1 MIKSHL
7 KIALRN
13 FRKQIGYSLIKV
25 FGLSISIAC
34 CILMFMWVQ
43 HELSFDRHLPD
54 AERIYRVGYYGV
66 VQGNT
71 VHGVQACPTM
81 APVLNTD
88 FPEVEAATR
97 FRRLGNPVIRYGEKV
112 FSEESWFAADPNF
125 FEVFQLTF
133 LAGNPGTALNKPQ
146 SVVISQSTALKYFGE
161 ENPVGKTINS
171 DRRLDWRVTGVVADM
186 PENSHFHFDFLAS
199 MNSYRNMGT
208 EATWLS
214 NNYYTYFILREG
226 VAWRQFERKLKQEEL
241 KYIKPQIAEMFG
253 VSWEQM
259 RGQGNEYYHFLQPLT
274 WIHLNS
280 HLEHE
285 MEPNGDR
292 LYVIIFLIAG
302 LAILILAVANFVNL
316 STARSM
322 GRAREVGIR
331 KSLGSTR
338 LFLIRQ
344 FLTESVAYAF
354 GAMILALGAV
364 KMALPVFRTFTG
376 KNLELPIGN
385 PTVLLLLLAFTLLV
399 GLTAGLYPAFYLSS
413 FRPVNILRNDL
424 SGKRAWLRSALV
436 IFQFTIAIILLV
448 GMFVVRGQVEFIQ
461 GRKLSMQR
469 ERIIN
474 IHKADD
480 LGRDIRAFKQAI
492 LNHPNVMAATNSDI
506 LLGGL
511 VGDRFYKLPG
521 QPESE
526 TRVIHNFSAD
536 ADYSRVYGLQMVKGE
551 FFPQDFGSDQRALVL
566 NESAARL
573 LGLKEPVGKRLV
585 RDRRG
590 QPIPIVGLAK
600 DFHFRSLHHA
610 IDPLIIYVWG
620 KDAWGG
626 REMSVRLRTDRIQE
640 TVAFLEK
647 TWKQFS
653 GNQTFDFE
661 FFDDHYDNLYRTELR
676 TGSIFT
682 AFSLFALFIAG
693 LGLLG
698 LSAFMAEQRT
708 KEIGIRK
715 VLGATSTSIIVL
727 LFRQFGQWILLSTV
741 IAWPLAFYFM
751 HNWLQNYAYHASLGI
766 GAFVPSFLFAV
777 LVVMLSV
784 SVQTIKAARANPVDS
799 LRYE

>member
-1 MIKSHL
+1 MIKNHL

-13 FRKQIGYSLIKV
+13 FTKHSGYSLIKV
-25 FGLSISIAC
+25 FGLSVSIAC
-34 CILMFMWVQ
+34 CILMFMWVR
-43 HELSFDRHLPD
+43 HELSYDRFLPD
-54 AERIYRVGYYGV
+54 AERMYRVGYYGV

-81 APVLNTD
+81 APVLNSD

-112 FSEESWFAADPNF
+112 FSEENWFAADPNF
-125 FEVFQLTF
+125 FAVFQLTF
-133 LAGNPGTALNKPQ
+133 LAGNPQTALEKPD
-146 SVVISQSTALKYFGE
+146 SLVINQSTARKYFGE

-171 DRRLDWRVTGVVADM
+171 DRRRDWRVTAVVADM

-208 EATWLS
+208 ETTWLS

-226 VAWRQFERKLKQEEL
+226 VDWRQFEHKLKQEEL
-241 KYIKPQIAEMFG
+241 KYTKPQIAEMFG

-274 WIHLNS
+274 SIHLNS

-285 MEPNGDR
+285 LEPNGDR

-338 LFLIRQ
+338 FFLIRQ
-344 FLTESVAYAF
+344 FLTESMAYTVL
-354 GAMILALGAV
+354 AMILALVAV
-364 KMALPVFRTFTG
+364 RIVLPAFQGFTG
-376 KNLELPIGN
+376 KNLGLPLGD
-385 PTVLLLLLAFTLLV
+385 PTVLLLLLAFTLTV
-399 GLTAGLYPAFYLSS
+399 GLAAGLYPAFYLSS
-413 FRPVNILRNDL
+413 FQPVNVLRNDL

-436 IFQFTIAIILLV
+436 VFQFSIAIVLLV
-448 GMFVVRGQVEFIQ
+448 GMFVVRHQVEFIQ

-469 ERIIN
+469 ERVIN

-480 LGRDIRAFKQAI
+480 LGRDIRNFKQAI
-492 LNHPNVMAATNSDI
+492 LSDPNVTAATNSDV
-506 LLGGL
+506 LLGGSI
-511 VGDRFYKLPG
+511 GDSFYNLPD

-526 TRVIHNFSAD
+526 TRVIHHLFAD
-536 ADYSRVYGLQMVKGE
+536 ADYGQVYGLQMTKGV
-551 FFPQDFGSDQRALVL
+551 FFPQDFAPDQQALVL
-566 NESAARL
+566 NESAVKT
-573 LGLKEPVGKRLV
+573 LGLQEPVGKRLV

-590 QPIPIVGLAK
+590 QPIPIVGVAK

-610 IDPLIIYVWG
+610 IDPLIISVQG
-620 KDAWGG
+620 REAFGG
-626 REMSVRLRTDRIQE
+626 REISVRLKTNRIRE
-640 TVAFLEK
+640 SIAFLEK
-647 TWKQFS
+647 TWKRFS
-653 GNQTFDFE
+653 GNQAFEYE
-661 FFDDHYDNLYRTELR
+661 FFDDHYDNLYRAELR
-676 TGSIFT
+676 TNSIFT
-682 AFSLFALFIAG
+682 VFSIFALFIAG

-715 VLGATSTSIIVL
+715 VLGASSTGIIVL
-727 LFRQFGQWILLSTV
+727 LFRQFGQWILLSTL
-741 IAWPLAFYFM
+741 IAWPLSFFLM
-751 HNWLQNYAYHASLGI
+751 HNWLQSYAYHVSLGV
-766 GAFVPSFLFAV
+766 GALVPSFLFAV